1 MNNKIDFNEIEK
13 ILGREGSYS
22 KIIKDYEF
30 RHEQMEL
37 CEKITHALNNDKI
50 LLAEAGTGVGK
61 SMAYLIP
68 AIKTAINNGPVI
80 ISTNTINLQSQL
92 MDKDIPDAAMALNE
106 EFNTMVVK
114 GRSNYVCLSMVDDAH
129 NNLFLS
135 ESREFTKLKKWLKKT
150 KTGDYQDLSF
160 SFPEWYE
167 VASNTHTC
175 RREECPY
182 KKNNECF
189 YYKMQQQI
197 LNADVLITN
206 HSLFFSDLC
215 AKSVDPYGGILP
227 HEYSAVIFDEAHH
240 IEDNVGKVFGAE
252 FNSFNVP
259 LLIKRIKNRGDF
271 GINSD
276 LLKELGKL
284 NDTLFESISE
294 NFNNDYFLDEIYNL
308 LGKEKI
314 EEQAKKIN
322 SVLEAIIEELE
333 DVKRGAEKEVKQ
345 VIDRYID
352 MAEEIEGSISRIFF
366 NDNEEENNFSW
377 GETRPKD
384 KYSNCSL
391 HSTPIDVAELLQDY
405 LFSLGIPIIMTS
417 ATLSTSNNS
426 DAFDYIK
433 TRLGLEEDE
442 DLETINLGAPF
453 DYMKNAYLYVP
464 KDLPAPNSSPEY
476 IDKITDIISELID
489 IVKGNAF
496 VLFTSYKA
504 LSSVYS
510 KLVLNNEYNILK
522 QGDMSNEELIKKFK
536 ENEKTVLFGVSSFWE
551 GIDVKGDKLSM
562 VIIDKI
568 PFPVPSSPL
577 VKSKCDFID
586 NNKGNSFMEY
596 SVPSACIK
604 LKQGFG
610 RLIRTKSDRGVVA
623 ILDSRIHTKRYKR
636 QILNSIPQ
644 CKGTTK
650 IEKVREFF
658 KKDEET
664 GE

>member
-1 MNNKIDFNEIEK
+1 MVNKIDFNEIEK

-30 RHEQMEL
+30 RQEQMEL
-37 CEKITHALNNDKI
+37 CEKITDALNNDKI

-68 AIKTAINNGPVI
+68 AIKTAITNGPVI

-92 MDKDIPDAAMALNE
+92 MDKDIPDAALALNE

-114 GRSNYVCLSMVDDAH
+114 GRGNYVCLSMVDDAN

-135 ESREFTKLKKWLKKT
+135 GSREFTKLKKWLKKT
-150 KTGDYQDLSF
+150 KTGDFQDLNF
-160 SFPEWYE
+160 PFPEWYE

-182 KKNNECF
+182 KKNNQCF
-189 YYKMQQQI
+189 YYKMQQKI
-197 LNADVLITN
+197 FDADVLITN
-206 HSLFFSDLC
+206 HSLFFSDLN

-252 FNSFNVP
+252 FNSFNIP

-271 GINSD
+271 GINPD

-284 NDTLFESISE
+284 NDTLFENISG

-308 LGKEKI
+308 LGKDKVV
-314 EEQAKKIN
+314 EQAKKIN
-322 SVLEAIIEELE
+322 SVLEAIIEDLE
-333 DVKRGAEKEVKQ
+333 DVKRGVEKEEKQ

-352 MAEEIEGSISRIFF
+352 MAEEIESAISMIFF
-366 NDNEEENNFSW
+366 NDIEENNNFSW

-384 KYSNCSL
+384 KYANCSL

-426 DAFDYIK
+426 NAFDYIK
-433 TRLGLEEDE
+433 TRLGLTEDE

-476 IDKITDIISELID
+476 IDKISEIISELID

-504 LSSVYS
+504 LLAVYN
-510 KLVLNNEYNILK
+510 KLVINPKYTLLK
-522 QGDMSNEELIKKFK
+522 QGDMSNEELIKQFK
-536 ENEKTVLFGVSSFWE
+536 ENDNTVLFGVSSFWE

-596 SVPSACIK
+596 SVPNACIK

-610 RLIRTKSDRGVVA
+610 RLIRTKNDRGVVA
-623 ILDSRIHTKRYKR
+623 ILDSRIHTKRYKV
-636 QILNSIPQ
+636 QILNSIPR

-650 IEKVREFF
+650 IEKVKEFF
-658 KKDEET
+658 NK
-664 GE
+664 